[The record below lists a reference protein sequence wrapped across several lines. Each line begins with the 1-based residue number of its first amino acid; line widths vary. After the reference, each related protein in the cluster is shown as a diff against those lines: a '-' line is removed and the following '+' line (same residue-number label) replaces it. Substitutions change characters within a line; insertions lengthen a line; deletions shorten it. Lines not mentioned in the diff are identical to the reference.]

1 MFGHPPS
8 FERQDFLS
16 INDIGIRIEL
26 TINQGT
32 SSKEGS
38 LEKDKLE
45 VLSHRKNDNEDENL
59 HTSRKTADRKGDDIS
74 IISPNQAVFEDSMR
88 YGKTYVG
95 QAPARKTIEKDKA
108 PLSVQSQEV
117 AKPQVV
123 RAEPEPEKAVSER
136 AKQKPSEFS
145 PKSVSISK
153 GVAYLQGNSVRFTG
167 GVRLRPGD
175 QIKIGER
182 EFALRVGKTK
192 KTWMLLAAVV
202 VLLVA
207 WTYVSPIFKS
217 HDNAVLVGIVADES
231 TGEIIPGVSIHLK
244 ELDRTVQ
251 SNELGFFM
259 FPSLPAGSYILRFT
273 SNDHQPLSD
282 KFEIKKDQPLTLRV
296 NLTPWVP
303 EELVLAS
310 DLETPAPEKSAGK
323 KRSSDQGTTGST
335 FGAVKIKSNVSQPT
349 ILIDN
354 RLAGM
359 GNDTYRDIEPGKH
372 VVAVTKEGYYD
383 WAKEINVKSGRTLTL
398 EVTLSED
405 KTSNP
410 DVQTWKDFVALGN
423 TQLNDNDLPSAL
435 NSYNQAL
442 NTKPDSPDAL
452 LGRGYTYLRMGD
464 RTKARS
470 DFERA
475 AGLFQNGHD
484 YRNAALSWGNLIALD
499 DQKPEFYLAQGIC
512 YLKLGDNQNSISDLK
527 RAVKLDPN
535 SFSGHLNLGE
545 AYYRAGDYKN
555 SIDSYKRAQKI
566 NSEDQQV
573 YIGLTK
579 AYYAKG
585 DKSKAKKSYKEF
597 EKLSTYLYRE
607 KLKEDSEWRA
617 VLEGM
622 DIES

>member
-1 MFGHPPS
+1 
-8 FERQDFLS
+8 
-16 INDIGIRIEL
+16 
-26 TINQGT
+26 
-32 SSKEGS
+32 
-38 LEKDKLE
+38 
-45 VLSHRKNDNEDENL
+45 
-59 HTSRKTADRKGDDIS
+59 
-74 IISPNQAVFEDSMR
+74 
-88 YGKTYVG
+88 
-95 QAPARKTIEKDKA
+95 
-108 PLSVQSQEV
+108 
-117 AKPQVV
+117 
-123 RAEPEPEKAVSER
+123 
-136 AKQKPSEFS
+136 
-145 PKSVSISK
+145 
-153 GVAYLQGNSVRFTG
+153 
-167 GVRLRPGD
+167 
-175 QIKIGER
+175 
-182 EFALRVGKTK
+182 
-192 KTWMLLAAVV
+192 
-202 VLLVA
+202 
-207 WTYVSPIFKS
+207 
-217 HDNAVLVGIVADES
+217 
-231 TGEIIPGVSIHLK
+231 
-244 ELDRTVQ
+244 
-251 SNELGFFM
+251 
-259 FPSLPAGSYILRFT
+259 
-273 SNDHQPLSD
+273 
-282 KFEIKKDQPLTLRV
+282 
-296 NLTPWVP
+296 
-303 EELVLAS
+303 
-310 DLETPAPEKSAGK
+310 
-323 KRSSDQGTTGST
+323 
-335 FGAVKIKSNVSQPT
+335 
-349 ILIDN
+349 
-354 RLAGM
+354 
-359 GNDTYRDIEPGKH
+359 
-372 VVAVTKEGYYD
+372 
-383 WAKEINVKSGRTLTL
+383 LTL